1 MKLGNKILEYRKKSG
16 LSQEGLAE
24 KIDVTRQ
31 TISNWELGETSPNP
45 EQLKLLSKEFG
56 VSIDELLDNNIINRN
71 SKFNIR
77 KYLKLK
83 YILILI
89 VIFVLI
95 FLLLAVIKIYRK
107 SNIVKREESIYC
119 RVFNEEH
126 SYNIVFD
133 ELTGQVL
140 ESGGD
145 SYFYYILNLEKY
157 NDVHQIFTLIE
168 EYVKKNNGSCVMI
181 RDNNLNELIDIQ
193 IKEGSLKNT
202 ETTLLIRNNTDF
214 NILFGETFWLEK
226 YNYINN
232 SFEKMGNTTGK
243 ECVFKLPA
251 YEANSTEVFELKQ
264 DWSCMNGKL
273 EKGIYRLVKDVY
285 FDVDRPVNDHNK
297 YNIWVEFEIE

>member
-56 VSIDELLDNNIINRN
+56 VSIDELLDNDIINRN
-71 SKFNIR
+71 SKFNIK

-83 YILILI
+83 YILMLL
-89 VIFVLI
+89 VIFVCI
-95 FLLLAVIKIYRK
+95 FFLLVGIKIYRK
-107 SNIVKREESIYC
+107 SNIVRREESIYC

-126 SYNIVFD
+126 SYDIVFD
-133 ELTGQVL
+133 ELTGQEL

-145 SYFYYILNLEKY
+145 SYFYYILDLEKY
-157 NDVHQIFTLIE
+157 NDAHQIFTLIE

-181 RDNNLNELIDIQ
+181 RDNNLNDLIDIQ
-193 IKEGSLKNT
+193 IKEGSLENT
-202 ETTLLIRNNTDF
+202 EATLLIRNNTDF
-214 NILFGETFWLEK
+214 NILFGETFWVEK
-226 YNYINN
+226 YNYSNN

-243 ECVFKLPA
+243 ECAFNLPA
-251 YEANSTEVFELKQ
+251 YKVNLDETFELKQ
-264 DWSCMNGKL
+264 NWSCMNGEL
-273 EKGIYRLVKDVY
+273 EKGTYRLVKDVY
-285 FDVDRPVNDHNK
+285 FDVDRPIEENNK